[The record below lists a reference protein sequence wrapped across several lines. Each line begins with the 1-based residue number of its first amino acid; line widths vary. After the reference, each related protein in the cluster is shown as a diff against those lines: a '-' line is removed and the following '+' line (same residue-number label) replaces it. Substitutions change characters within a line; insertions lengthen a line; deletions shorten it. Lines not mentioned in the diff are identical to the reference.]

1 MVFKVLEAY
10 STIYKTVICKVPLK
24 NSKKKVLLDLPIYEY
39 LSENPYYQS
48 IKLLE
53 NLREHS
59 SGCCVFQKS
68 WKRPDGQGYTIQ
80 TIYLHKL
87 ICEKWISEAP
97 AKNFNVIAKNG
108 NKLDCRVENLAW
120 RTKGEIARRSRPI
133 GQVPYRGVSK
143 DRKRFRAEIYNNGQR
158 IYLGT
163 YKKAEEAAEAY
174 KKKAR
179 ELFGDNVEIAIKPT
193 TTRMTDKDK

>member
-1 MVFKVLEAY
+1 M
-10 STIYKTVICKVPLK
+10 IYKVPLK
-24 NSKKKVLLDLPIYEY
+24 NSKKQVLLDLEVYEF
-39 LSENPYYQS
+39 LKENPYYVS
-48 IKLLE
+48 IKLLD

-87 ICEKWISEAP
+87 IAEKWIGEAP
-97 AKNFNVIAKNG
+97 EKNLNVIAKNS
-108 NKLDCRVENLAW
+108 NKLDCQVANLEW
-120 RTKGEIARRSRPI
+120 RTKGYIARRSKPI

-143 DRKRFRAEIYNNGQR
+143 DRKRFRAEIYDSGKR

-163 YKKAEEAAEAY
+163 YKTAEEAAAAY
-174 KKKAR
+174 RKKAV
-179 ELFGDNVEIAIKPT
+179 ELFGEDVEISSRPT
-193 TTRMTDKDK
+193 NTRMTDNE

>member
-1 MVFKVLEAY
+1 V
-10 STIYKTVICKVPLK
+10 IYKVPLK
-24 NSKKKVLLDLPIYEY
+24 NSKKKVLLDYNVYEF
-39 LSENPYYQS
+39 LSENPYYAS

-68 WKRPDGQGYTIQ
+68 WKRPDGEGYSIQ

-87 ICEKWISEAP
+87 IAEKWISESAS
-97 AKNFNVIAKNG
+97 KKLNVIAKNS
-108 NKLDCRVENLAW
+108 NKLDCRIENLEW
-120 RTKGEIARRSRPI
+120 RSKGYIARRSRPI

-143 DRKRFRAEIYNNGQR
+143 DRKRFRAEIYDSGKR

-163 YKKAEEAAEAY
+163 YKTAEEAAAAY
-174 KKKAR
+174 RKKAV
-179 ELFGDNVEIAIKPT
+179 ELFGEDVEISIRPT
-193 TTRMTDKDK
+193 NTKMTDDQESK

>member
-1 MVFKVLEAY
+1 MWRFNSL
-10 STIYKTVICKVPLK
+10 STNILTVIYKVPLK
-24 NSKKKVLLDLPIYEY
+24 NSKKKVLLDEHVYEF
-39 LSENPYYQS
+39 LSTNPYYVS
-48 IKLLE
+48 IKLLD

-97 AKNFNVIAKNG
+97 AKNFNVIAKNT
-108 NKLDCRVENLAW
+108 NKLDCQIENLEW
-120 RTKGEIARRSRPI
+120 RTKGYIARRSRPI
-133 GQVPYRGVSK
+133 GQVPFRGVSK
-143 DRKRFRAEIYNNGQR
+143 DRKRFRAEIYDAGKR

-163 YKKAEEAAEAY
+163 FKTAEEASAAY
-174 KKKAR
+174 MKKAR
-179 ELFGDNVEIAIKPT
+179 ELFGEDVEISMTPT
-193 TTRMTDKDK
+193 KNPMTD

>member
-1 MVFKVLEAY
+1 M
-10 STIYKTVICKVPLK
+10 ICKVQLK
-24 NSKKKVLLDLPIYEY
+24 NSKKNVLLDLDVYEF
-39 LSENPYYQS
+39 LSENSYYRS

-68 WKRPDGQGYTIQ
+68 WKRPDGQGYSIQ

-87 ICEKWISEAP
+87 IIEKWIGEAP

-108 NKLDCRVENLAW
+108 NKLDCRIENLEW
-120 RTKGEIARRSRPI
+120 KTKGYIARRSRPI
-133 GQVPYRGVSK
+133 GQVPFRGVSK
-143 DRKRFRAEIYNNGQR
+143 DRKRFRAEIYNDGER

-163 YKKAEEAAEAY
+163 FKTAEEASEAY
-174 KKKAR
+174 KAKAR
-179 ELFGDNVEIAIKPT
+179 ELFGNDVEISIRAT
-193 TTRMTDKDK
+193 NTRVSDKG